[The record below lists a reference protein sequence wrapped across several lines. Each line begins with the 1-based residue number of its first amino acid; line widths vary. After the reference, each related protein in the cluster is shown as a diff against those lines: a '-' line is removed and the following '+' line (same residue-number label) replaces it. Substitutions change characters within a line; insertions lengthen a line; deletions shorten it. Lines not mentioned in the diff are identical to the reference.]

1 MELSYDITLGICVG
15 RGSLGLPY
23 MLFGYLLKKD
33 TFRISSRKARLR
45 LLVAATLLLWLVSAL
60 KLLLTNE
67 LFLVTA
73 GFFPIAFFAFALS
86 NAAMLLVGQVEHVT
100 EQWHA
105 EFTQFVHSLAQHPLE
120 GHVLGRDPDHAI
132 AHLAEHRGIV
142 RHR

>member
-1 MELSYDITLGICVG
+1 MELSYDITLGVCVG

-105 EFTQFVHSLAQHPLE
+105 EFTQFVHGLAQHPLE